1 MLTFQYC
8 LVLFSTNLG
17 KTIVILEQKM
27 EQSSST
33 ENRSLDIF
41 MNEVETN
48 NEPFEERSK
57 NISNLQTETNKI
69 SQLENEKTK

>member
-1 MLTFQYC
+1 
-8 LVLFSTNLG
+8 
-17 KTIVILEQKM
+17 M

>member
-1 MLTFQYC
+1 
-8 LVLFSTNLG
+8 
-17 KTIVILEQKM
+17 VILEQKM

>member
-1 MLTFQYC
+1 M
-8 LVLFSTNLG
+8 
-17 KTIVILEQKM
+17 ILEQKM